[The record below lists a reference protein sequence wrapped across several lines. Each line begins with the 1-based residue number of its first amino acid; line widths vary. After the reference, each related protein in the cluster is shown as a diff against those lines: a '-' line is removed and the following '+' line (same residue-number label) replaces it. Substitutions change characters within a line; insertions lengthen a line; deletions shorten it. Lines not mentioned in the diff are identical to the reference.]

1 MHWKPFRGGIHPDPA
16 KRTAGL
22 AIELVP
28 LPGRVVIPLQQ
39 HIGAPCKPLVQPGD
53 EVLTGQV
60 IGEPG
65 GFVSAPVHASL
76 SGKVAAVAPMSIH
89 TGQEVMSVVIDSDG
103 RDQMHPDLK
112 AHHKWEQASSK
123 EIVDWIRECGLVGMG
138 GAGFP
143 THVKFAPPADKPIE
157 AVILNGA
164 ECEPYLTCDHRVMQE
179 RADKVVLGLR
189 AFMKAVSAPIGY
201 IAVEDNKEEAIDRL
215 TRIVASLPQIKV
227 VPLRT
232 RYPQGEERLII
243 KSVLNREVPRGGL
256 PADVG
261 AIVSNVSTAAAFAD
275 FLLTGRPLIQRIVTI
290 TGSGI
295 VNPKNLEVR
304 IGTLLEHVIRSCGG
318 LKDNAAKLI
327 VGGPMTG
334 PSYYDLAVPVTK
346 TTAGLVVLNDAEAR
360 QLEPIACVSCGKC
373 VEACP
378 YGLLPNL
385 LGKYAETGRIADA
398 EKIGLMDCRECGC
411 CSYIC
416 PSRRPLLQ
424 AIKSAKAVIA
434 ARRKKG

>member
-1 MHWKPFRGGIHPDPA
+1 MHWKPFRGGTHPNPA

-22 AIELVP
+22 AIEVVP
-28 LPGRVVIPLQQ
+28 PPGKVIIPLQQ
-39 HIGAPCKPLVQPGD
+39 HIGAPCKPLVKPGD

-65 GFVSAPVHASL
+65 GFVSAPIHASL
-76 SGKVAAVAPMSIH
+76 SGKVAAVAPMPTY
-89 TGQEVMSVVIDSDG
+89 TGQEVLSVVIDSDG
-103 RDQMHPDLK
+103 RDQKHPDLTP
-112 AHHKWEQASSK
+112 HHTWEQASSK
-123 EIVDWIRECGLVGMG
+123 QIVDWIKECGLVGMG

-179 RADKVVLGLR
+179 RADKGVLGLR
-189 AFMKAVSAPIGY
+189 AFMKAVNAPAGF
-201 IAVEDNKEEAIDRL
+201 IAIEDNKADAIDRL
-215 TRIVASLPQIKV
+215 TRVTASLPQIKIV
-227 VPLRT
+227 RLHT

-243 KSVLNREVPRGGL
+243 KAILNREIPRGGL

-261 AIVSNVSTAAAFAD
+261 AIVSNVSTAATFAD

-304 IGTLLEHVIRSCGG
+304 IGTLLEDAARYCGG
-318 LKDNAAKLI
+318 LQDNAAKLI

-334 PSYYDLAVPVTK
+334 PSYYDLAVPIMK
-346 TTAGLVVLNDAEAR
+346 ATAGLVVLTEAEAR
-360 QLEPIACVSCGKC
+360 KLEPIACVSCGKC

-378 YGLLPNL
+378 YGLLPNF
-385 LGKYAETGRIADA
+385 LGKYAELGRIADA
-398 EKIGLMDCRECGC
+398 EKTGLMDCRECGC
-411 CSYIC
+411 CSYVC
-416 PSRRPLLQ
+416 PSRRPLLH
-424 AIKSAKAVIA
+424 AIKSAKAEVA
-434 ARRKKG
+434 ARRRKG